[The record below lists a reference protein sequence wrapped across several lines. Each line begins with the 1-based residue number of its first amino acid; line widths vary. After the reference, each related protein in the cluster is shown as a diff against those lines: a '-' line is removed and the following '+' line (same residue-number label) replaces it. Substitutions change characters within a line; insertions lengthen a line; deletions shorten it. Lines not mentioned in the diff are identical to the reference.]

1 WRSRDPRAGRYRRDA
16 RAERHGKDP
25 APGPLSLLGRCP
37 LPPPPPQQ
45 KPTHLLG
52 SGSRRGSAR
61 LGAGAGRE
69 GQAPGDDRA
78 RRLSGRGGGSRRRE
92 DRLGASGDEEAGAR
106 YVGGRAAADRSSRVA
121 AGADS
126 EPRGRRITPEAVERP
141 MRSALL
147 GPVSSGPPAGPT
159 PPGRTEMPA
168 APPGPRYASA

>member
-1 WRSRDPRAGRYRRDA
+1 AV
-16 RAERHGKDP
+16 
-25 APGPLSLLGRCP
+25 
-37 LPPPPPQQ
+37 
-45 KPTHLLG
+45 
-52 SGSRRGSAR
+52 
-61 LGAGAGRE
+61 RE

-126 EPRGRRITPEAVERP
+126 EPRGRRITPEAIERP
-141 MRSALL
+141 MRVALI

-159 PPGRTEMPA
+159 PPGCTEMPGGA
-168 APPGPRYASA
+168 RGRRYVSSGGVSETR